1 MTIKM
6 IVDECDKYELPDITD
21 TFSFNFS
28 TADSWVRSRIVSG
41 REGGGGS
48 LRGSGL
54 NQTNSMSF
62 FTTFNIYIEHS
73 RFGGGVVWGS
83 ELLIPYWTHH
93 CTIYILKLLSIIK

>member
-1 MTIKM
+1 M

-73 RFGGGVVWGS
+73 KFGVGGVWGS
-83 ELLIPYWTHH
+83 EPPDPCWIHH
-93 CTIYILKLLSIIK
+93 CTAYILKFVSIIK

>member
-1 MTIKM
+1 M

-54 NQTNSMSF
+54 NQTNSMVF
-62 FTTFNIYIEHS
+62 FLPLSTNIYIEHS
-73 RFGGGVVWGS
+73 RFGGGWCVGVR
-83 ELLIPYWTHH
+83 INA
-93 CTIYILKLLSIIK
+93 

>member
-1 MTIKM
+1 MN
-6 IVDECDKYELPDITD
+6 VNKYELPDITD

-28 TADSWVRSRIVSG
+28 TTDSWVRSRIVSG

-62 FTTFNIYIEHS
+62 FLPLSTYTLNILGLGEGVC
-73 RFGGGVVWGS
+73 GGPNKC
-83 ELLIPYWTHH
+83 IN
-93 CTIYILKLLSIIK
+93 TISNGIAHQA

>member
-41 REGGGGS
+41 REGGGKHIQSMVRKKRKETVFGCVKCS
-48 LRGSGL
+48 IYL
-54 NQTNSMSF
+54 NSQQS
-62 FTTFNIYIEHS
+62 
-73 RFGGGVVWGS
+73 
-83 ELLIPYWTHH
+83 
-93 CTIYILKLLSIIK
+93 

>member
-1 MTIKM
+1 M

-21 TFSFNFS
+21 TFNFS

-54 NQTNSMSF
+54 NQTNSMVF
-62 FTTFNIYIEHS
+62 FYHFQQTYTLNILGLGEGVC
-73 RFGGGVVWGS
+73 GGPNKC
-83 ELLIPYWTHH
+83 IN
-93 CTIYILKLLSIIK
+93 TISNGIAHQA

>member
-1 MTIKM
+1 MNVT
-6 IVDECDKYELPDITD
+6 YELPDITD

-54 NQTNSMSF
+54 NQTNSMSAINWNVLSS
-62 FTTFNIYIEHS
+62 TITFETFY
-73 RFGGGVVWGS
+73 
-83 ELLIPYWTHH
+83 
-93 CTIYILKLLSIIK
+93 LS

>member
-1 MTIKM
+1 MNVTNMNYQI
-6 IVDECDKYELPDITD
+6 LQTL
-21 TFSFNFS
+21 SFNFS

-73 RFGGGVVWGS
+73 RFGGGDVWGS
-83 ELLIPYWTHH
+83 EPPDPCWIHH
-93 CTIYILKLLSIIK
+93 CTEYI

>member
-28 TADSWVRSRIVSG
+28 TADSWVRSIIVSG

-73 RFGGGVVWGS
+73 RFGVGGPNKC
-83 ELLIPYWTHH
+83 IN
-93 CTIYILKLLSIIK
+93 TISNGIAHIIIAYVSALPQ